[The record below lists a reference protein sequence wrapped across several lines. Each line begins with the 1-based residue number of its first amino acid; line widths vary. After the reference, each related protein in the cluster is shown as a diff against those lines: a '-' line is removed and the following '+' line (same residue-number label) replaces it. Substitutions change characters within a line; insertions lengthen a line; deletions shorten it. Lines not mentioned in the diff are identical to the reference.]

1 MELRQ
6 LRYFVTVAEELH
18 FARAAQRLHIVPA
31 AVSQQI
37 RRLERE
43 LGVDLFDR
51 SPRTVRLT
59 EAGQLFLPE
68 ARAVLAAAGRARAK
82 IAALVSTRSTVLRLG
97 TSYGLGEHLDR
108 VLDKLTKLAPRV
120 GVELVSGPTQ
130 SRLDQVRARTL
141 DATFVRGVTE
151 SAELRLIPLWQD
163 RITVALPASHPLA
176 EAAEVELA
184 DLAGMSVRLVDRARN
199 APLHDLVVGACRAA
213 GFDPVFGP
221 PFTTLQDTLA
231 MVGASKDTWTVLYE
245 SQAGRV
251 PTPRV
256 AFRATATPIS
266 MTTLLAVSE
275 TNPPW
280 CLDALLRAC
289 DHDS

>member
-1 MELRQ
+1 M
-6 LRYFVTVAEELH
+6 TVAEELH